1 MVKGKACSH
10 QYPEVKTMKI
20 IFFKELL
27 PTLFLTLI
35 STTEVKKKAIRG
47 VNLGQKILW
56 NI

>member
-27 PTLFLTLI
+27 PTLFLILI
-35 STTEVKKKAIRG
+35 STTEVKKKATRG